1 MLRRLNEQ
9 GLYANT
15 TLLGEGVLEP
25 TETEAVVS
33 AYRTII
39 DRIADEQLRANV
51 ALKLT
56 HLGLDIS
63 RGARARQPARSRRAR
78 HRA

>member
-1 MLRRLNEQ
+1 M
-9 GLYANT
+9 
-15 TLLGEGVLEP
+15 LEP
-25 TETEAVVS
+25 TETETVVS

-63 RGARARQPARSRRAR
+63 EELAHDNLRALVERAD
-78 HRA
+78 RA

>member
-1 MLRRLNEQ
+1 MRTRRCSAKACSSRRQ
-9 GLYANT
+9 
-15 TLLGEGVLEP
+15 
-25 TETEAVVS
+25 TEAVVS

-63 RGARARQPARSRRAR
+63 EELAHDNLRTARRAR
-78 HRA
+78 HGT